1 MLHNA
6 HPKRNIG
13 AEKRGEP
20 SEAKSETRYKK
31 KVKKEQS
38 HCAWFSG
45 FPVQQ
50 IRPGVMKSAERYD
63 LAKTK
68 YRELLADYLFTHF
81 VKYGVIIVKEVAY
94 VAHVPDLD
102 HTLCPKFEHNYPT
115 KLYYRKWE

>member
-1 MLHNA
+1 MLQNA

-20 SEAKSETRYKK
+20 SEAKTETRYKK
-31 KVKKEQS
+31 NIKKEQS

-45 FPVQQ
+45 YPIQQ

-68 YRELLADYLFTHF
+68 
-81 VKYGVIIVKEVAY
+81 
-94 VAHVPDLD
+94 
-102 HTLCPKFEHNYPT
+102 
-115 KLYYRKWE
+115 